1 MLPLSPLGKAAA
13 NCCAQR
19 KCPAISTAHRSA
31 KCCAAM
37 RSKEDSKA
45 SRQEALATKIRGAPY
60 RFTIS
65 ANAVL
70 TLRSSVTSIT
80 TGIIL
85 PDDFRAGRERSVAA
99 LRDAAIT
106 TAPSPAKRRQ
116 IAEPIK
122 PLPPVTTAIS
132 ARRLKPAP
140 STTEIRTAR
149 NQSVWPRGPSAPPAF
164 PARPASDQRS
174 GPFFP
179 ELRAGQFLWLHWG
192 GKPEA
197 AADAPS

>member
-1 MLPLSPLGKAAA
+1 MLPLLPLGKAAA

-19 KCPAISTAHRSA
+19 KCPAISTAQRSA
-31 KCCAAM
+31 KCCVAM
-37 RSKEDSKA
+37 RSKDDSKA

-70 TLRSSVTSIT
+70 TLRSSATSIT

-85 PDDFRAGRERSVAA
+85 PVDFRAGRERSVAE
-99 LRDAAIT
+99 LREAAIT

-132 ARRLKPAP
+132 PRRLKPAP
-140 STTEIRTAR
+140 STAEIRTAR
-149 NQSVWPRGPSAPPAF
+149 NQNASPRGPIAPPAF
-164 PARPASDQRS
+164 PARPAFARRS
-174 GPFFP
+174 VPSVP
-179 ELRAGQFLWLHWG
+179 EHRAGQFLWLHW
-192 GKPEA
+192 
-197 AADAPS
+197 D